1 MDQKKKIKK
10 YPQNTKVFKNSITK
24 TIGIRAVNLGRL
36 GWGKISKAEHIQLN
50 QAGQK
55 HRKYNCNIG
64 NMSET
69 VRITS

>member
-24 TIGIRAVNLGRL
+24 TTGIRAVNLEGL
-36 GWGKISKAEHIQLN
+36 GWGKISKAECIQLN

-55 HRKYNCNIG
+55 HRK
-64 NMSET
+64 
-69 VRITS
+69 